1 VEATWDVPI
10 IGGCPNVKE
19 GVAGVGER
27 AGNADLA
34 AEGVGGAG
42 DCDAPITGGID
53 PAGAGEADNA
63 DAGAGAIGRGG
74 AGAIG
79 RGGAVVGAGEGE
91 GVGRRA
97 GPVDAAR

>member
-1 VEATWDVPI
+1 MV
-10 IGGCPNVKE
+10 GGCPNVRE

-27 AGNADLA
+27 AGKVDLA

-42 DCDAPITGGID
+42 DCDAPITGGIE
-53 PAGAGEADNA
+53 PAGTGEADG
-63 DAGAGAIGRGG
+63 AGAGAGAMGRGG

-79 RGGAVVGAGEGE
+79 RGGAEVGAGEGE